1 MRDVERPNAF
11 YTVRELSGMRELNTV
26 ADLEQRIWGTDTVTM
41 QPELLLAM
49 QDEGALLA
57 GAFTQEGELVAFVFG
72 FPTRDPK
79 VQHSHA
85 LGILEGHRN
94 AGLGARL
101 KWWQR
106 AWCLAHGIHT
116 VRWTYDPLRV
126 QNAKLNIHKLG
137 AVAHEY
143 LPDYYGQL
151 TGINAGTPSDRLMA
165 VWTLEDLRVL
175 DRLEGRFQTE
185 PRDALVFEL
194 PADFGA
200 LQMTD
205 PSAAL
210 EWRLRGRAFLQAA
223 FAKGYQITGLQLEPV
238 CAYLLELR

>member
-1 MRDVERPNAF
+1 M
-11 YTVRELSGMRELNTV
+11 TELSFV
-26 ADLEQRIWGTDTVTM
+26 ADLERRIWGTQTVTM

-57 GAFTQEGELVAFVFG
+57 GAFAQSGELIAFVFG
-72 FPTRDPK
+72 FPTRDPA
-79 VQHSHA
+79 VQHSHS
-85 LGILEGHRN
+85 LGVLEGHRS

-106 AWCLAHGIHT
+106 AWCLAHGVST

-143 LPDYYGQL
+143 LPNYYGEL
-151 TGINAGTPSDRLMA
+151 TGINAGTPSDRVMA
-165 VWTLEDLRVL
+165 VWHLSDSRVL
-175 DRLEGRFQTE
+175 DRLEGRVQTVS
-185 PRDALVFEL
+185 RDALVFEL

-200 LQMTD
+200 LQLSD
-205 PSAAL
+205 PDAAL
-210 EWRLRGRAFLQAA
+210 EWRLRGRAFLRDA
-223 FAKGYQITGLQLEPV
+223 FANGYQITALQLEPV
-238 CAYLLELR
+238 WAYLLEPR

>member
-1 MRDVERPNAF
+1 M
-11 YTVRELSGMRELNTV
+11 TELHAV
-26 ADLEQRIWGTDTVTM
+26 ADLERRIWGTDTVTM

-49 QDEGALLA
+49 QFEGALLS
-57 GAFTQEGELVAFVFG
+57 GAFTLEGTLVAFVFG
-72 FPTRDPK
+72 FPTRDPQ

-85 LGILEGHRN
+85 LGILDGHRN

-116 VRWTYDPLRV
+116 VRWTYDPLRI

-137 AVAHEY
+137 AVAGEY
-143 LPDYYGQL
+143 LPDYYGEL

-165 VWTLEDLRVL
+165 VWTLEDSRVL
-175 DRLEGRFQTE
+175 DRLEGRVYLP

-194 PADFGA
+194 PADFAA
-200 LQMTD
+200 LQISD
-205 PSAAL
+205 PIAAL
-210 EWRLRGRAFLQAA
+210 EWRLRGRAFLRDA
-223 FAKGYQITGLQLEPV
+223 FANGYQITGLQLEPV

>member
-1 MRDVERPNAF
+1 M
-11 YTVRELSGMRELNTV
+11 SELNIV
-26 ADLEQRIWGTDTVTM
+26 ADLERRIWGTDTVTM

-49 QDEGALLA
+49 QYEGALLA
-57 GAFTQEGELVAFVFG
+57 GAFTLERELVAFVFG
-72 FPTRDPK
+72 FPTRDPS

-116 VRWTYDPLRV
+116 VRWTYDPLRI
-126 QNAKLNIHKLG
+126 QNAKLNIHKL
-137 AVAHEY
+137 AATAHEY
-143 LPDYYGQL
+143 LPDYYGAL
-151 TGINAGTPSDRLMA
+151 SGINAGTPSDRLMA
-165 VWTLEDLRVL
+165 VWTLESSKVL
-175 DRLEGRFQTE
+175 DRLEGRLEDT

-200 LQMTD
+200 FQLSD

-210 EWRLRGRAFLQAA
+210 EWRLRGRAFLQDA
-223 FAKGYQITGLQLEPV
+223 FSKGYQITGLQLEPA

>member
-1 MRDVERPNAF
+1 M
-11 YTVRELSGMRELNTV
+11 TELTAV
-26 ADLEQRIWGTDTVTM
+26 ADLERRIWGTQTVTM

-57 GAFTQEGELVAFVFG
+57 GAFTQASELIAFVFG
-72 FPTRDPK
+72 FPTHDPS

-85 LGILEGHRN
+85 LGISEGHRS

-106 AWCLAHGIHT
+106 AWCLAHGIST

-143 LPDYYGQL
+143 LPNYYGEL
-151 TGINAGTPSDRLMA
+151 TGINAGTPSDRVMA
-165 VWTLEDLRVL
+165 IWNLEDSRVL
-175 DRLEGRFQTE
+175 DRLAGCSQLVA
-185 PRDALVFEL
+185 RDALVFEL
-194 PADFGA
+194 PTDFGA
-200 LQMTD
+200 LQLSD
-205 PSAAL
+205 PTAAL
-210 EWRLRGRAFLQAA
+210 EWRLRGRAFLKDA
-223 FAKGYQITGLQLEPV
+223 FARGYQITQLQLEPA
-238 CAYLLELR
+238 CAYLLEPR

>member
-1 MRDVERPNAF
+1 MERSKAF
-11 YTVRELSGMRELNTV
+11 YTVRELAGIAELNIV
-26 ADLEQRIWGTDTVTM
+26 ADLERRIWGTDTVTM

-49 QDEGALLA
+49 QFEGALLA
-57 GAFTQEGELVAFVFG
+57 GAFTQGGELVAFVFG
-72 FPTRDPK
+72 FPTRDPSI
-79 VQHSHA
+79 QHSHA

-106 AWCLAHGIHT
+106 AWCLAHGVRT
-116 VRWTYDPLRV
+116 VRWTYDPLRI

-143 LPDYYGQL
+143 LPDYYGEL

-165 VWTLEDLRVL
+165 VWTLEDSRVL
-175 DRLEGRFQTE
+175 DRLEGRVADT

-194 PADFGA
+194 PADFGT

-210 EWRLRGRAFLQAA
+210 EWRLRGRAFLQDA
-223 FAKGYQITGLQLEPV
+223 FANGYQITGLQLEQV
-238 CAYLLELR
+238 RAYQLALR

>member
-1 MRDVERPNAF
+1 
-11 YTVRELSGMRELNTV
+11 MRELNIV
-26 ADLEQRIWGTDTVTM
+26 ADLERRIWGTDTVTM
-41 QPELLLAM
+41 QPELLLAI
-49 QDEGALLA
+49 QHEGALLA
-57 GAFTQEGELVAFVFG
+57 GAFTQGGELVAFVFG
-72 FPTRDPK
+72 FPTRDPS

-94 AGLGARL
+94 AGLGARV

-126 QNAKLNIHKLG
+126 ANAKLNIHKLG

-143 LPDYYGQL
+143 LPDYYGEL

-165 VWTLEDLRVL
+165 VWTLEDSRVL
-175 DRLEGRFQTE
+175 GKLEGRSE
-185 PRDALVFEL
+185 PISRDALVFEL
-194 PADFGA
+194 PTDFGA
-200 LQMTD
+200 LQLSD
-205 PSAAL
+205 LSAAL
-210 EWRLRGRAFLQAA
+210 EWRLRGRAFLQDA
-223 FAKGYQITGLQLEPV
+223 FAKGYQIAGLQLEPV